1 MIEEFITVHYV
12 MRFFLMTFAILIAL
26 AFFAYVIGR
35 VFDLLDKIVV
45 GHYVSKVGNYYTD
58 PFEDSK
64 DKEENDEN

>member
-12 MRFFLMTFAILIAL
+12 MGFFLMTFAILIAI
-26 AFFAYVIGR
+26 AFFAYAIER

-45 GHYVSKVGNYYTD
+45 GHYVSKVGNCTD
-58 PFEDSK
+58 LFEDSK